1 MFEFH
6 LDYWRNGRGLH
17 LKTVLLSIL
26 TSIVL
31 GIIMLVPGVIFLIGA
46 ISMISSQDFYG
57 EPSGGGIVAFLI
69 SMVIG
74 FIVSL
79 LLYVFV
85 LIPMTY
91 GFLKY
96 YKDTDLGR
104 APRFSDLLLFF
115 KKGKYVKT
123 LKLTAI
129 MFVISVAL
137 AIVLYIVVFI
147 VELIFIAI
155 FGTSAAFINENNFG
169 AMSVSFLIIMLLM
182 MLIIFA
188 LYIPIYYVVIFL
200 VNTVLVHIDQ
210 QSLPT
215 LNKLSIGWN
224 ITSKGP
230 KSAWKLLFSNVLYFI
245 VAYIIL
251 AIIAVITALIIS
263 LLPDVLKIL
272 LGIFAYIFAFVYLI
286 AMSYIMYGS
295 AMNFYHKN
303 KNALYPQNDQPD
315 E

>member
-1 MFEFH
+1 
-6 LDYWRNGRGLH
+6 
-17 LKTVLLSIL
+17 
-26 TSIVL
+26 
-31 GIIMLVPGVIFLIGA
+31 
-46 ISMISSQDFYG
+46 
-57 EPSGGGIVAFLI
+57 
-69 SMVIG
+69 
-74 FIVSL
+74 
-79 LLYVFV
+79 
-85 LIPMTY
+85 
-91 GFLKY
+91 
-96 YKDTDLGR
+96 
-104 APRFSDLLLFF
+104 
-115 KKGKYVKT
+115 
-123 LKLTAI
+123 

-137 AIVLYIVVFI
+137 AIILYIIVFI

-155 FGTSAAFINENNFG
+155 FGTSITFLNENNFG
-169 AMSVSFLIIMLLM
+169 AMSVSFIIIMLLM

-251 AIIAVITALIIS
+251 AILAIISVIIIS
-263 LLPDVLKIL
+263 LVPDVLKIL
-272 LGIFAYIFAFVYLI
+272 LGIIAYIFAFVYLI
-286 AMSYIMYGS
+286 VMSYIMYGS

-303 KNALYPQNDQPD
+303 KNALYPQNNQPN